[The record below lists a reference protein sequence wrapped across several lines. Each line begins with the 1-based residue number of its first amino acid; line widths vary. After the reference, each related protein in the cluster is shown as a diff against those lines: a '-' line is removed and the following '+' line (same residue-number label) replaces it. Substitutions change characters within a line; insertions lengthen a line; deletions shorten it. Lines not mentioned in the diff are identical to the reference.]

1 MVQKTKYI
9 QDMLK
14 MLDTGAEHVE
24 NYEGTVSIKRGCT
37 FMCNKLVQCITVYH
51 YGTLILEIIYCDAY
65 QHVGKNGR
73 SFNIGEFAYSITD
86 ARIINQVLEKYV
98 PGFVAHSRKGEVIVD

>member
-9 QDMLK
+9 QE
-14 MLDTGAEHVE
+14 MLDKLENGAERVVSPDHA
-24 NYEGTVSIKRGCT
+24 TVIERRCT
-37 FMCNKLVQCITVYH
+37 FMCNKWVQEIVVYH
-51 YGTLILEIIYCDAY
+51 YLSRILEIIYCDAY

-86 ARIINQVLEKYV
+86 ARIINQILDRYV
-98 PGFVAHSRKGEVIVD
+98 PGFKAHSRKGEVIVD